1 MTTWPG
7 FAPCL
12 VPVSASCHAARLL
25 LRALIGLPVR
35 ALSLLSRIACSS
47 MAFYEIVMEAPARFA
62 AQPDQSVS
70 SSRPLHNAI
79 VDVHELAR

>member
-1 MTTWPG
+1 
-7 FAPCL
+7 
-12 VPVSASCHAARLL
+12 
-25 LRALIGLPVR
+25 
-35 ALSLLSRIACSS
+35 